1 MKKNNVKTTD
11 NVEMEI
17 NLIPV
22 LKELLRM
29 LWLIVL
35 VGLLVGAAS
44 FVGAKIFVKPTY
56 RCAFTAYINNKQTQK
71 NTDYLSV
78 SDVNASTQI
87 VRTYKT
93 TLMSARIL
101 TTAAKAIDMDASYE
115 ALQDMVS
122 TEVEDETQII
132 TLYVVS
138 TSPKT
143 AYEFAK
149 EIASTAP
156 AQMANIVEGSSMKI
170 IDYPQYTEKRYKPS
184 YTRYALIGFIIGAL
198 LISAW
203 VIVRYFLDD
212 TVKNENDLESRF
224 SLPILGVIP
233 DVNRAGS
240 IGSDY
245 YNYYSYGHKKDHDE
259 EHDEKQNSEEGEG
272 LNDEKK

>member
-17 NLIPV
+17 NLIPL
-22 LKELLRM
+22 LKELLKK

-35 VGLLVGAAS
+35 VGLLAGAAS

-56 RCAFTAYINNKQTQK
+56 QCAFTAYINNKQTQK
-71 NTDYLSV
+71 DTDYLSV

-93 TLMSARIL
+93 TLLSARIL
-101 TTAAKAIDMDASYE
+101 TTAAKSIDMDNRSYE
-115 ALQDMVS
+115 TLHEMAS
-122 TEVEDETQII
+122 TEVQDETQII

-138 TSPKT
+138 TSPTT
-143 AYEFAK
+143 AYDFALA
-149 EIASTAP
+149 IAKTAP
-156 AQMANIVEGSSMKI
+156 AQMSEIVEGSSMKI

-184 YTRYALIGFIIGAL
+184 YTRYAIIGFIIGAL
-198 LISAW
+198 LVAAW

-212 TVKNENDLESRF
+212 TIKNETDLESRF
-224 SLPILGVIP
+224 SLPILGIIP
-233 DVNRAGS
+233 DVTKAGS
-240 IGSDY
+240 LGSDY
-245 YNYYSYGHKKDHDE
+245 YNYYSYGHKRE
-259 EHDEKQNSEEGEG
+259 QNSEEGVE